1 MHIQK
6 ITCSIAAIV
15 LAVFLLSGCSVSTKS
30 IKSPNYHVEFYK
42 KDFEYSKPVSAQATS
57 ERILGIDWARFFN
70 WNNGS
75 IDSDLQKSRVYT
87 PVPSV
92 SMAGSG
98 ETVSFGVNNF
108 IAPVV
113 GNVIKGNTSAYAL
126 FNLMEQ
132 NPGYDVIMYPRFE
145 MNKKGFPLIYTK
157 TTVHV
162 TARLAKVKR

>member
-1 MHIQK
+1 MHIK
-6 ITCSIAAIV
+6 KFTPTLVILMSV
-15 LAVFLLSGCSVSTKS
+15 VFLFSGCSVSTKS

-42 KDFEYSKPVSAQATS
+42 KDFKYSKPVSAQATS

-75 IDSDLQKSRVYT
+75 IDSDLQKSKVST

-92 SMAGSG
+92 SIAGSG
-98 ETVSFGVNNF
+98 EAVSFGVNNF

-113 GNVIKGNTSAYAL
+113 GNAIKGNTSAYAL
-126 FNLMEQ
+126 YNLMKQ

-145 MNKKGFPLIYTK
+145 MDKKGFPLIYTK